1 MMDNY
6 SNKDKGAQFQ
16 RVFPGGRC
24 IAMKCTHLKCQK
36 IEFERVSQNA
46 A

>member
-1 MMDNY
+1 MMDKR
-6 SNKDKGAQFQ
+6 SNEDTGAQSWK
-16 RVFPGGRC
+16 VIPGGRC